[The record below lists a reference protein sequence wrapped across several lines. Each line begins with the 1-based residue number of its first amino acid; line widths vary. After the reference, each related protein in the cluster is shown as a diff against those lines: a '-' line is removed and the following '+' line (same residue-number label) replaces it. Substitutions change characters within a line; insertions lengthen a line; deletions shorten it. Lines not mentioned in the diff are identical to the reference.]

1 MSSGGAGMTTEIAD
15 TFPKLLLRQ
24 VSERGDRPA
33 YREKSRGIWR
43 TVTWRDLAGEAE
55 ALAAALTARGLQ
67 RGAHVAFLGDNR
79 PRLYA
84 AMSATHWVGA
94 IALPLYPDATAD
106 EIAGPIR
113 SAGVTHVFAEN
124 QEQVDKL
131 LAILPQCP
139 SLRCIIFDKDR
150 GMRHYPQP
158 QLVTYAA
165 LLQQGRELL
174 ASNGEAVRAE
184 AARGTGEDAAFVFLT
199 SGTTD
204 PAKSVVQT
212 HASLMARARG
222 IAKAEG
228 LTDSDLVMAYL
239 PPGWIG
245 QGMFGYVLPMIVGY
259 CVCCPESSDTMLA
272 DMREM
277 GPTCFLSTPRV
288 LESLLTQISVRMEDT
303 GGFNLALYRRG
314 VAAAQRKAARGSQSA
329 TGALVDKLAS
339 IACNLLIYGP
349 LRDVLGMS
357 RLRMAYSA
365 GDVIAPDLLAFFRT
379 LGINLKQIY
388 GSTETGFFV
397 AMQRD
402 GNLKPD
408 AVGPVAAEVEL
419 EFSAGSEI
427 LVRSPGLFK
436 EYHGNP
442 AATAQAR
449 NADGWYRTGDVGYLG
464 DDGQLRIL
472 DRMDNIGK
480 LKDGTPFAP
489 GLIESRL
496 RFLPYIKEA
505 VAFGDGRDKIC
516 VLIDIDSVAVGRW
529 ADKRSIP
536 YTGHADL
543 ASRDAVC
550 GLIAECIG
558 WINAELAREPGQKM
572 PQIHRFAVLQKELTA
587 DDGLLTRTGKLRR
600 GAIETRYQRLLD
612 AMYDGHA
619 QVSFDADLAPA
630 ADLQIRDPRV
640 SSPAQTMWA
649 A

>member
-1 MSSGGAGMTTEIAD
+1 MTIENLD
-15 TFPKLLLRQ
+15 TFPKLLLQ
-24 VSERGDRPA
+24 HVSQRGDRPA

-55 ALAAALTARGLQ
+55 ALAAALSARGLQ
-67 RGAHVAFLGDNR
+67 RGAHAAFLGDNR

-84 AMSATHWVGA
+84 AISAAHWVGA
-94 IALPLYPDATAD
+94 IAMPLYPDSTAD

-113 SAGVTHVFAEN
+113 RAGVTHVFAEN

-139 SLRCIIFDKDR
+139 SVRWIIFDKDR

-158 QLVTYAA
+158 QLITYAA

-174 ASNGEAVRAE
+174 ASQSEAVRAE

-199 SGTTD
+199 SGTTE
-204 PAKSVVQT
+204 PAKGVVQT
-212 HASLMARARG
+212 HAALIARAQG
-222 IAKAEG
+222 AAKAEG
-228 LTDSDLVMAYL
+228 LKDTDVVMAYL

-245 QGMFGYVLPMIVGY
+245 QGMFGYVVPMVVGY

-288 LESLLTQISVRMEDT
+288 LASLLTQISVRMEDT
-303 GGFNLALYRRG
+303 GGLNLALYRRG
-314 VAAAQRKAARGSQSA
+314 IAAAQRKAARGIRRA
-329 TGALVDKLAS
+329 TGALGDRLAS

-357 RLRMAYSA
+357 RLRLAYSA
-365 GDVIAPDLLAFFRT
+365 GDVIAPELLAFFRA
-379 LGINLKQIY
+379 LGVNLKQIY
-388 GSTETGFFV
+388 GSTEAGFFV
-397 AMQRD
+397 AMERD
-402 GNLKPD
+402 GNLQPD
-408 AVGPVAAEVEL
+408 AVGPVTEGVEL

-436 EYHGNP
+436 EYHGDP
-442 AATAQAR
+442 MATAQAR

-496 RFLPYIKEA
+496 RFLPYVKEA
-505 VAFGDGRDKIC
+505 VAFGDGRDKVC
-516 VLIDIDSVAVGRW
+516 VLIDIDPVAVGRW
-529 ADKRSIP
+529 ADKQNIS

-550 GLIAECIG
+550 GLVAECIG
-558 WINAELAREPGQKM
+558 WLNAELAGDPRQKM

-587 DDGLLTRTGKLRR
+587 ADGLLTRTGKLRR
-600 GAIETRYQRLLD
+600 GAIGARYQRLVD

-619 QVSFDADLAPA
+619 QVSFDTDLAPA
-630 ADLQIRDPRV
+630 ADLQIRDPKIP
-640 SSPAQTMWA
+640 SPAQTMWA